1 MLPVETFE
9 ILCRKGSQLTAPG
22 RNRKCVAV
30 VFLSLRDLAGAV
42 VLLLTTVLVL
52 TFPGQAAQLDIAI
65 DISEQSIEVRL
76 DDQIDHQWQVSTARP
91 GYSTPIGVFQPIRLE
106 RMWYS
111 TKYNNAPMPHSIFFY
126 GGYAI
131 HGTTEIASLGVP
143 ASHGCI
149 RLHPEHAKE
158 LFNLVKHVGN
168 RDTVIRITP

>member
-1 MLPVETFE
+1 M
-9 ILCRKGSQLTAPG
+9 
-22 RNRKCVAV
+22 
-30 VFLSLRDLAGAV
+30 VFLSIREIAGAV
-42 VLLLTTVLVL
+42 ILLMTTLLLSAL
-52 TFPGQAAQLDIAI
+52 PCQATQLDIAI
-65 DISEQSIEVRL
+65 DLSEQSIEVRL
-76 DDQIDHQWQVSTARP
+76 DNQIDRLWKVSTARP
-91 GYSTPIGVFQPIRLE
+91 GYTTPIGVFKPIRLE

-131 HGTTEIASLGVP
+131 HGTTEISNLGEP

-158 LFNLVKHVGN
+158 LFNLVEFVGN